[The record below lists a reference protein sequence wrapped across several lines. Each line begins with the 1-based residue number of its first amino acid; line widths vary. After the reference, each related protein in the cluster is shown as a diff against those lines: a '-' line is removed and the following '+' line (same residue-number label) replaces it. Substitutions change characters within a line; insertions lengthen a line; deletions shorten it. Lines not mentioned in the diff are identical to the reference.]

1 MFDMIRQL
9 ITIAVPL
16 LAPIGLY
23 LLYTWHFRRQG
34 NKVGDD
40 PFSWREMPW
49 IWLLVC
55 GTVLL
60 SATMVATT
68 FIGRT
73 DTDAVYEAPRFED
86 GKRIPGRFVK

>member
-1 MFDMIRQL
+1 MIRQL

-23 LLYTWHFRRQG
+23 LLYTWHIR
-34 NKVGDD
+34 NKGGEAGDD
-40 PFSWREMPW
+40 PFSWRKIPW

-55 GTVLL
+55 GTTLL
-60 SATMVATT
+60 AATMVATT
-68 FIGRT
+68 FISRT
-73 DTDAVYEAPRFED
+73 HIDAVYEAPRFEE

>member
-1 MFDMIRQL
+1 MIRQL

-23 LLYTWHFRRQG
+23 LLYTWHLRRKG
-34 NKVGDD
+34 DEAGDD
-40 PFSWREMPW
+40 PFSWREIPW

-55 GTVLL
+55 GTPLL
-60 SATMVATT
+60 AATMVATT
-68 FIGRT
+68 FISRT
-73 DTDAVYEAPRFED
+73 DIEAVYEAPRFED

>member
-1 MFDMIRQL
+1 MIRQL

-16 LAPIGLY
+16 LAPVALY
-23 LLYTWHFRRQG
+23 LLYTWHLRRKG
-34 NKVGDD
+34 GDVSEED
-40 PFSWREMPW
+40 PFSWREIPW

-55 GTVLL
+55 GAALL

-73 DTDAVYEAPRFED
+73 DAGARYEAPRFED
-86 GKRIPGRFVK
+86 GKRVPGQFVK